1 MRLRVF
7 RWNENAAARNT
18 KTQRIYEIC
27 GLKAKGLVMTQKRRF
42 ATVNATLITGD
53 YTMATKLHEMALY

>member
-18 KTQRIYEIC
+18 KTQRINMR
-27 GLKAKGLVMTQKRRF
+27 AKGLLMTQKRHF
-42 ATVNATLITGD
+42 ATVNVTLKLGGYI
-53 YTMATKLHEMALY
+53 MVTKLHEMALY